1 MKVQRRIYRFRILN
15 ASIARSYRFSLS
27 TGDPM
32 TVVATD
38 GGLMPTAQQ
47 VTSWRHGGAER
58 YEVLIDFSKYPAGK
72 RVELRNLS
80 NKNNVDYDFTNKIMA
95 FDVTDEPVDTS
106 GPGAKVLPT
115 LLAPS
120 TTMSLTASQSVKTR
134 RMRVKRDN
142 DVWTIGGM
150 TWDEVVESGYKK
162 VLADPD
168 LDDVEI
174 WEIENSSGGW
184 FHPVHIHLVDFQ
196 ILSRNGQAP
205 FAHERGPKDVVYVG
219 EGETVRLL
227 MKFEHH
233 RGRYMIHCHNLPHED
248 HDMMAQF
255 SVGIDTNDPDPN
267 HPVEA
272 VRPHLINQPAPAQ
285 QTAEVP
291 APETTQPT
299 ETTVPATTAP
309 AQSPAPSSPA
319 PSPAAAPVG
328 QKDVVAIT
336 TARHRL
342 RKDMTFSGTSKYS
355 GSTAA
360 TSATVVLYDVTPGRV
375 SVRLGTVKANSLG
388 SWTLTAKPGP
398 TKQVT
403 AIKAVSSLGG
413 TATANV
419 RTS

>member
-1 MKVQRRIYRFRILN
+1 
-15 ASIARSYRFSLS
+15 
-27 TGDPM
+27 
-32 TVVATD
+32 
-38 GGLMPTAQQ
+38 
-47 VTSWRHGGAER
+47 
-58 YEVLIDFSKYPAGK
+58 
-72 RVELRNLS
+72 
-80 NKNNVDYDFTNKIMA
+80 
-95 FDVTDEPVDTS
+95 
-106 GPGAKVLPT
+106 
-115 LLAPS
+115 
-120 TTMSLTASQSVKTR
+120 
-134 RMRVKRDN
+134 MRVKRDN
-142 DVWTIGGM
+142 DIWTIGGM
-150 TWDEVVESGYKK
+150 TWDEVVASGYRK

-272 VRPHLINQPAPAQ
+272 VRPHLINQPAPSSG
-285 QTAEVP
+285 TAET
-291 APETTQPT
+291 ASPEPIQPT
-299 ETTVPATTAP
+299 ESAAPATTAP
-309 AQSPAPSSPA
+309 ATSPVASPPAPAPA
-319 PSPAAAPVG
+319 PAAAPVG
-328 QKDVVAIT
+328 QKDVVTIT

-342 RKDMTFSGTSKYS
+342 RKDMTFSGTSKYA

-360 TSATVVLYDVTPGRV
+360 TSATVVLYDVTPGRAAM
-375 SVRLGTVKANSLG
+375 RLGTVNTNSLG
-388 SWTLTAKPGP
+388 TWTLSAKPGP
-398 TKQVT
+398 SSQVT
-403 AIKAVSSLGG
+403 VVKAESSLGG

>member
-1 MKVQRRIYRFRILN
+1 
-15 ASIARSYRFSLS
+15 
-27 TGDPM
+27 
-32 TVVATD
+32 
-38 GGLMPTAQQ
+38 
-47 VTSWRHGGAER
+47 
-58 YEVLIDFSKYPAGK
+58 
-72 RVELRNLS
+72 
-80 NKNNVDYDFTNKIMA
+80 
-95 FDVTDEPVDTS
+95 
-106 GPGAKVLPT
+106 
-115 LLAPS
+115 
-120 TTMSLTASQSVKTR
+120 
-134 RMRVKRDN
+134 
-142 DVWTIGGM
+142 M

-196 ILSRNGQAP
+196 LLSRNGQAP

-309 AQSPAPSSPA
+309 AQSPTPSSPA